1 MMKVK
6 SLIVCIVFLVAGVIP
21 GYAQPKII
29 DEVVAIVGNN
39 VILLSDIEKQYQ
51 QMRAQGYYSGGDMKC
66 EVLEDFLAQKLLV
79 NQARIDSIEVSPATV
94 EMQLDQRLSYFIEQI
109 GSQEELEEYF
119 NKSIFEI
126 KDDLRESVKEQLIT
140 QQMQD
145 VIAGNT
151 TITPSEVEAFYKKIP
166 EDSLPR
172 INAAIKISQI
182 VRYPDYTDEAV
193 FEVKERLLE
202 LRKRILDGE
211 RFSTLA
217 VLYSEGPSA
226 SKGGEIGFLGRG
238 ELDPAY
244 AKAAF
249 SLKKGAI
256 SPIVESEFGYHLIQL
271 IEREDDKVN
280 TRHILLKPKISPTAI
295 VDAKNKLDSIALYIR
310 RDSITFENAAKYY
323 SQDKDTRAG
332 GGVMINPNTGTAE
345 FEMDDFSASDY
356 YVIRDLKENEISEP
370 FESVDQQGKKLY
382 KIVTIRSRTEPH
394 VANLKQDYN
403 FIKELAMAN
412 KKEKMLIDW
421 IEEKQET
428 TYIEIKEN
436 FKNCKFRNK
445 GWQH

>member
-1 MMKVK
+1 MRAK
-6 SLIVCIVFLVAGVIP
+6 SLIVGMFFFVAGIAHL
-21 GYAQPKII
+21 YAQPKII
-29 DEVVAIVGNN
+29 DEVIAIVGNN

-51 QMRAQGYYSGGDMKC
+51 QMRAQGYYSPGDMKC

-145 VIAGNT
+145 EITGNT

-172 INAAIKISQI
+172 INATVKISQI

-271 IEREDDKVN
+271 IERKDDKVN
-280 TRHILLKPKISPTAI
+280 TRHILLKPKISPVAI
-295 VDAKNKLDSIALYIR
+295 VETKNKLDSIAMFIR
-310 RDSITFENAAKYY
+310 RDSITFEKAAKYY

-332 GGVMINPNTGTAE
+332 GGVMINPETGTAE

-356 YVIRDLKENEISEP
+356 YIIRDLKENEISEP
-370 FESVDQQGKKLY
+370 FESVDQQGKKVY

-394 VANLKQDYN
+394 LANLKQDYN
-403 FIKELAMAN
+403 YIKELALAN
-412 KKEKMLIDW
+412 KKEKMLIEW

-436 FKNCKFRNK
+436 FRNCKFRNK
-445 GWQH
+445 GWQN